1 MIRELE
7 SGDFAA
13 IKPLMLQL
21 HVMHAAARPD
31 IFRPGDFF
39 SEEDFG
45 EILSAENRI
54 SLVYEEGGLAEAF
67 CFAVLKDSK
76 NPVLQSFRAAFIEDI
91 FVSEGLRGRGIGK
104 ALFSEA
110 KKRAAKAGAASV
122 ELKVWSFNTPAIEF
136 YKSLGMKEQSISM
149 EIKL

>member
-21 HVMHAAARPD
+21 HAMHAAARPD

-39 SEEDFG
+39 SEEDFD

-110 KKRAAKAGAASV
+110 KKAGAASV

>member
-1 MIRELE
+1 M
-7 SGDFAA
+7 
-13 IKPLMLQL
+13 
-21 HVMHAAARPD
+21 
-31 IFRPGDFF
+31 
-39 SEEDFG
+39 
-45 EILSAENRI
+45 
-54 SLVYEEGGLAEAF
+54 
-67 CFAVLKDSK
+67 LKDSK
-76 NPVLQSFRAAFIEDI
+76 NPVLQSFRVAFIEDI

>member
-13 IKPLMLQL
+13 IKPLMLQI
-21 HVMHAAARPD
+21 HAMHAAARPD

-110 KKRAAKAGAASV
+110 KVRAAKAGAAFV
-122 ELKVWSFNTPAIEF
+122 ELKVWSFNPPAIEF

>member
-21 HVMHAAARPD
+21 HAMHAAARPD

-39 SEEDFG
+39 SEEDFD

-110 KKRAAKAGAASV
+110 KKAGAASV
-122 ELKVWSFNTPAIEF
+122 ELKVWSFNTPAVEF